1 MAPSELWGS
10 ECHVGGGNDGVEKMK
25 YLLIIGAK
33 SDIAEATARIFAR
46 NGFNLYLGGRGDLH
60 ELEGLAAD
68 LHIRYNVTV
77 KVVAIELNDF
87 EKHQANYD
95 ALNPKPVGVLCTAG
109 YLGNQQKAEENI
121 KETLRVINAN
131 YSGCVSLLN
140 VIANDFEKRKSGFI
154 IGVSSVAGE
163 RGRKSNYIYGSAKA
177 GFTAYLSGL
186 RNRLA
191 GMGIKVL
198 TVKPGFV
205 KTKMTAG
212 LELPLALTVEPQQV
226 ADAVFKAWKK
236 GRDVLYVK
244 SLWRWIMLALR
255 LIPERIFKKMNL

>member
-1 MAPSELWGS
+1 
-10 ECHVGGGNDGVEKMK
+10 MK

-77 KVVAIELNDF
+77 KVVAIDLNDF

-109 YLGNQQKAEENI
+109 YLGNQQKSEVNI

-186 RNRLA
+186 RNRLSDK
-191 GMGIKVL
+191 GIKVL

-212 LELPLALTVEPQQV
+212 LDLPGLITAQPAEVARDIINAQQ
-226 ADAVFKAWKK
+226 K
-236 GRDVLYVK
+236 GKDVLYTK
-244 SLWRWIMLALR
+244 WFWRYIMLVIKLV
-255 LIPERIFKKMNL
+255 PERIFKKMNL